1 MDQPITTIKLQNE
14 LDVVLAYK
22 RAMQLSE
29 FSGLPIASQT
39 KFATAVSEICRNVLE
54 HVGEGIIRF
63 SMIENRG
70 VLLLEA
76 FITDRGRGI
85 PNVQEILDR
94 RYTPTGGKGQGIYS
108 SRKLVDFFHLDSDFE
123 KGTRVRLQKR
133 IPVNHP
139 PINKAI
145 LQGWADFFNH
155 ESEIS
160 PYAEIKRQNMQLIA
174 LMEQLRVRTIEAE
187 YQLQE
192 IQHLNQELQTSN
204 QEVNALLQERET
216 KNLQLQ
222 KVNRTLDEFAHTV
235 THDLKAP
242 LQNILGLTEVV
253 TDFLEEGN
261 QEEAQ
266 AVMPMIRLQTRRM
279 EHLINDVLAYSLT
292 GRQQIQK
299 KPVSVGKLVYNIV
312 SALSVPEG
320 FQITI
325 ANDLPVL
332 EAEEIYLQQIFSN
345 LLSNAVKYNDKPA
358 GKIWVRGILQQDHW
372 EFVVE
377 DNGPGIPV
385 EDQEKVFQLFET
397 TSDVNHPDSTGIG
410 LAIVR
415 KIMEEKGGRVWVRSD
430 SGGTAMHFTWPL
442 NTTATPLI
450 TAPLV

>member
-54 HVGEGIIRF
+54 HVGEGTIRF
-63 SMIENRG
+63 SMVENRG
-70 VLLLEA
+70 TLLLEA
-76 FITDRGRGI
+76 YVTDRGRGI
-85 PNVQEILDR
+85 PNVEELLDR
-94 RYTPTGGKGQGIYS
+94 KYIPTGNKGQGIYS
-108 SRKLVDFFHLDSDFE
+108 SRKLVDHFQLESGFE

-133 IPVNHP
+133 IPANHP

-145 LQGWADFFNH
+145 IQGWSDFFNF

-160 PYAEIKRQNMQLIA
+160 PYAEIKRQNMQLIE
-174 LMEQLRVRTIEAE
+174 LLEQLRVRTIETE

-192 IQHLNQELQTSN
+192 IQHLNQELQASN
-204 QEVNALLQERET
+204 QEINALLQEREV
-216 KNLQLQ
+216 KNLQLE
-222 KVNRTLDEFAHTV
+222 KVNTTLDEFAHTV

-242 LQNILGLTEVV
+242 LQNIMGLTDAV
-253 TDFLEEGN
+253 TDFLEEGS
-261 QEEAQ
+261 QQEAQ
-266 AVMPMIRLQTRRM
+266 AVLPMIQMQIKRM
-279 EHLINDVLAYSLT
+279 EYLIRDVLAYSLT

-299 KPVSVGKLVYNIV
+299 KRVSIGQLVYNVITT
-312 SALSVPEG
+312 LTIPTGYQLHVP
-320 FQITI
+320 
-325 ANDLPVL
+325 NNLPIL

-345 LLSNAVKYNDKPA
+345 LLSNAVKYHDQPTGN
-358 GKIWVRGILQQDHW
+358 IWVKAFETPEHW

-377 DNGPGIPV
+377 DDGPGIPA
-385 EDQEKVFQLFET
+385 EEQEKIFELFET

-415 KIMEEKGGRVWVRSD
+415 KIIQEKGGRVWVKSEGR
-430 SGGTAMHFTWPL
+430 GTAMHFTWPL
-442 NTTATPLI
+442 DTVLAPPLK
-450 TAPLV
+450 A